1 MIPEDGVFI
10 QDNLLEQLN
19 ELIWQIGRHEGLDRH
34 GYILWI
40 LGLAEGSLD
49 DLVDELT
56 TVAVLNIK
64 DNLPELRITT
74 ANQVASLTLEQRVL
88 IANLE
93 REREGKSE
101 YVYIYNVYR

>member
-34 GYILWI
+34 GDILWI
-40 LGLAEGSLD
+40 LGLTEGSLD

-56 TVAVLNIK
+56 TVAVLNVE
-64 DNLPELRITT
+64 DNLPELWVTT

-88 IANLE
+88 IANLVREWE
-93 REREGKSE
+93 R
-101 YVYIYNVYR
+101 VFIIIL